1 MDHSE
6 WGAQYAVPPIL
17 RKIAD
22 STALLSDSP
31 LSLAFIVL
39 LWITLHL
46 SVAWWLTQGTSS
58 QHGQQTTHPS
68 LLEEEEVSA
77 WLEWRAHVSE
87 EAASSLRCDWWSPSN
102 TNSLLTFM
110 FHPGVLR
117 VIFTGGHSRSS
128 STSAYSAP
136 LKWGLAVHLPNEEL
150 KKKRKE
156 TISTKKQFSNGSFQN
171 FLQRHV

>member
-1 MDHSE
+1 MHHSE
-6 WGAQYAVPPIL
+6 WGAGYAVLPIL

-22 STALLSDSP
+22 STTLLSDSP
-31 LSLAFIVL
+31 PSLAFIVL

-46 SVAWWLTQGTSS
+46 SVPWWLTQGTSF

-87 EAASSLRCDWWSPSN
+87 EAVSGLRCDWWSPSN
-102 TNSLLTFM
+102 INSLLTSM
-110 FHPGVLR
+110 FHPGVVH
-117 VIFTGGHSRSS
+117 VIFTGRHSRSS
-128 STSAYSAP
+128 STSAYSAL

-171 FLQRHV
+171 FFQRHV

>member
-1 MDHSE
+1 MHHSE

-46 SVAWWLTQGTSS
+46 SIPWWLTQGTSS

-77 WLEWRAHVSE
+77 WLEWKAHVSE
-87 EAASSLRCDWWSPSN
+87 EAASGLRCDWWSPSN
-102 TNSLLTFM
+102 INSLLTFV
-110 FHPGVLR
+110 FHPGVLC
-117 VIFTGGHSRSS
+117 VIFTGRHSRSS

-136 LKWGLAVHLPNEEL
+136 LKWGLAVYLPNEEL